1 MKSILAGTWP
11 PLRPLP
17 IFKYETV
24 EYRATIDFDKKRGEW
39 VCRKTSF
46 PSNKVQELRG
56 GLREITMALPHGEV
70 EVFTEDEE
78 PLEQELEKDTSRRL
92 QAIHE
97 WRENYENGGL
107 YFELRDYLS
116 ESQRTEIDDCLRL
129 SLTAR
134 QLQFNAKNVAYVF
147 DALSTAG
154 GRLAALIEFAKRN
167 KAKHETAPQL
177 QGEGAMPDTERA
189 IIHDEQS
196 PGVSSREFGRV
207 LGDINPSVRDQ
218 ETVEHCTDADEL
230 PAVSIKDVFPEQDQA
245 SLAERMTHSA
255 SQQFEIE
262 TSEIVDRDA
271 ASLDEYAHLVRH
283 DASAVTGFPAP
294 VRTGET
300 SEIVDADA
308 ASLDEYARLVGHD
321 SSAVTGFPAPVRTGE
336 TSEIVDAD
344 SASLDEYARLVGH
357 DSSAVTGFPA
367 PVRTGETSEI
377 VDADSTSLDE
387 YARLVGH
394 DSRAITGFPA
404 PIRTRR
410 SSADRIESPSWRF
423 PAIEISAFQ
432 IAVCALLFTFAVIA
446 FTVGLTVGRGSVRRH
461 VRGASKSI
469 AAIDAKS
476 PTLPD
481 RAEESTSGTS
491 SPPVPS
497 SDASAGANRRNDATP
512 SGEKP
517 KESTRGSEYFAEVRP
532 TDSDSSRTTESKPSA
547 KPDVNSEH
555 SGETGLIE
563 PNVSPPASSE
573 RAHSPKA
580 VGPVSNAPRSPAI
593 YRPAPTIV
601 AAPRLPRPSAIL
613 VTVPSRGSQPFRFPE
628 KAIAA
633 TSSFAM
639 TSQLSVFLSPEPGAT
654 VAHRPA
660 RLEGG
665 ELAYFVWPRY
675 LRPGRRHGLAETI
688 RVRANIGERGQ
699 VLEVTFLSG
708 SLSLLPPTIRAIHQ
722 WRYTPTLLD
731 KTPVPAQQDVTIEY
745 RPPQYSSQVST
756 HRRPSHN

>member
-1 MKSILAGTWP
+1 MRLSKANIAGLTSPRQQSEMKAILAGTWP
-11 PLRPLP
+11 PLKPLP

-56 GLREITMALPHGEV
+56 GLREITVALPHGEV
-70 EVFTEDEE
+70 QVFTEDEE
-78 PLEQELEKDTSRRL
+78 QLEQELEKDTSRRL

-177 QGEGAMPDTERA
+177 QGEGAMAETERA
-189 IIHDEQS
+189 ITHDEQS

-245 SLAERMTHSA
+245 SLAERMTHAA
-255 SQQFEIE
+255 SQQFETE

-283 DASAVTGFPAP
+283 DAST
-294 VRTGET
+294 
-300 SEIVDADA
+300 
-308 ASLDEYARLVGHD
+308 
-321 SSAVTGFPAPVRTGE
+321 VTGFPAPVRTGE

-377 VDADSTSLDE
+377 VDADSGSLDE

-394 DSRAITGFPA
+394 DSPAFTGFPA
-404 PIRTRR
+404 PIRTGR

-432 IAVCALLFTFAVIA
+432 IAVCALLFVFAVIA
-446 FTVGLTVGRGSVRRH
+446 FTFGLTVGRGSVGRH
-461 VRGASKSI
+461 VRGTSKSI

-476 PTLPD
+476 TTLPD
-481 RAEESTSGTS
+481 QADESTSRTPA
-491 SPPVPS
+491 PPVAS
-497 SDASAGANRRNDATP
+497 SDASATHRLDDATP
-512 SGEKP
+512 TGEKS
-517 KESTRGSEYFAEVRP
+517 KESTRRSEYFAEGRS
-532 TDSDSSRTTESKPSA
+532 TNSDSSPTTEPKPSA
-547 KPDVNSEH
+547 KPEVNSEH
-555 SGETGLIE
+555 SGATGVIE
-563 PNVSPPASSE
+563 PNASPPASSE

-580 VGPVSNAPRSPAI
+580 GGPISNAPRSPAI
-593 YRPAPTIV
+593 YRPTPTIGT
-601 AAPRLPRPSAIL
+601 APRLPRPSAIL

-665 ELAYFVWPRY
+665 ELVYFVWPRY
-675 LRPGRRHGLAETI
+675 PRPGRRHGLAETI
-688 RVRANIGERGQ
+688 RVRANIGEFGQ

-708 SLSLLPPTIRAIHQ
+708 SLSLLPPTVRAIHQ
-722 WRYTPTLLD
+722 WRYRPTLLD
-731 KTPVPAQQDVTIEY
+731 KMPVPAQQDVTIEY
-745 RPPQYSSQVST
+745 RPPQYSSQVLT